1 MPQELSLSASDS
13 PPTSHASTPC
23 DVEIPEPTYPAV
35 DRRGSDDRRSRR
47 TRPWGNP
54 FGWKRRESGRRAG
67 EQQNYF
73 VDRYHKRD
81 TAMLVAILVLN
92 LLDAFLTLIHIERGG
107 AEANPLMDRLLD
119 AGNETFLFHKA
130 AVVGSLLL
138 VLVVHKNFAIA
149 RRAMWI
155 ILGVYSLLFVYHLT
169 LQIWAIYPN
178 G

>member
-1 MPQELSLSASDS
+1 MSAFHS
-13 PPTSHASTPC
+13 PTTSESGE
-23 DVEIPEPTYPAV
+23 VETDDENLPEV
-35 DRRGSDDRRSRR
+35 DRRKSDDRRSRR

-54 FGWKRRESGRRAG
+54 FGWKRRESGRRDG
-67 EQQNYF
+67 EERNSF
-73 VDRYHKRD
+73 VDLYHKRD
-81 TAMLVAILVLN
+81 TAMLVSILVLN

-119 AGNETFLFHKA
+119 VSNETFLFHKA

-138 VLVVHKNFAIA
+138 VLVVHKNFTIA
-149 RRAMWI
+149 RRAMWV

-169 LQIWAIYPN
+169 LQTWALYPD